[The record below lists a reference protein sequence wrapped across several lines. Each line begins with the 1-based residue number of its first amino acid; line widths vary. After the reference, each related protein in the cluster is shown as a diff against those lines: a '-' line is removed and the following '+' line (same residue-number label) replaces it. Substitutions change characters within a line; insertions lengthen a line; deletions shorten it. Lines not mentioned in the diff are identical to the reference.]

1 MPSVI
6 ITPSARADIL
16 RLREFLREKSPQAA
30 YQFGNSLA
38 DTLDRLAQNPRM
50 GRPIEQ
56 VVGLH
61 RLVMPFGAAG
71 YVLHYRYLAYGNDD
85 RLYLLR
91 LRHSREIGN

>member
-71 YVLHYRYLAYGNDD
+71 YVLPYRYLAYGNDD

-91 LRHSREIGN
+91 LRHSRETGN

>member
-16 RLREFLREKSPQAA
+16 RLQEFLREKSPQAA

-56 VVGLH
+56 VVGL
-61 RLVMPFGAAG
+61 
-71 YVLHYRYLAYGNDD
+71 
-85 RLYLLR
+85 
-91 LRHSREIGN
+91 